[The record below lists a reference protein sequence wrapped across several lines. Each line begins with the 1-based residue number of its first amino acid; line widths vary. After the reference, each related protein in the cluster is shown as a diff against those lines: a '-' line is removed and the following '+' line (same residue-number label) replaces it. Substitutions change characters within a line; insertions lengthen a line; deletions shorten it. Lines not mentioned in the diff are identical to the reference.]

1 MIDELTF
8 LEDGPF
14 TKRDALSGRIVK
26 ELKCSGIPI
35 RKAISQY
42 VSNLRLDE
50 SEKEKLLRKRN
61 SSEILDSRF
70 VTGCTDIALVFTV
83 LARESGIPTRFV
95 DTFYEPWINCVPS
108 KQTLRNAN
116 AFRKQY
122 SNFLEEMDYRLKKG
136 LNHQDAEKIVYE
148 EWMNFCNDS
157 SVPIE
162 LIENLLRRDMKIIE
176 SHVFVDVFADGW
188 RPYGPKTG
196 FVDGYCLLRGKYI
209 EVGKGLDFSVIYIK
223 ENEKYRDAT
232 TNLQSFDESLR
243 LFKPDFFK

>member
-95 DTFYEPWINCVPS
+95 DTF
-108 KQTLRNAN
+108 T
-116 AFRKQY
+116 
-122 SNFLEEMDYRLKKG
+122 
-136 LNHQDAEKIVYE
+136 NH
-148 EWMNFCNDS
+148 
-157 SVPIE
+157 
-162 LIENLLRRDMKIIE
+162 
-176 SHVFVDVFADGW
+176 G
-188 RPYGPKTG
+188 
-196 FVDGYCLLRGKYI
+196 
-209 EVGKGLDFSVIYIK
+209 
-223 ENEKYRDAT
+223 
-232 TNLQSFDESLR
+232 
-243 LFKPDFFK
+243 